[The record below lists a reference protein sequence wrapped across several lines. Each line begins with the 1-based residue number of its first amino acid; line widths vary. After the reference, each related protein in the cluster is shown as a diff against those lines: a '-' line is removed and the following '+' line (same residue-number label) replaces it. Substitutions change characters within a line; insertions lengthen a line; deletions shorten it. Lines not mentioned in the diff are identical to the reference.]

1 MTNPHPWD
9 VDPVSVPHVDR
20 PVTPGE
26 ALEEDLAGSSV
37 AAQVAL
43 RADEIHVARLLEDLG
58 TDPGSLAVTIG
69 QIRGSVTAAVRTRS
83 DARRAERVK
92 LLGGEDPKHTTDIRL
107 EVVGAC
113 DDADVLEGFAGAFAA
128 GAKEARGIAG
138 DLVHELP
145 GRGGRPRASLK
156 VGDGKG
162 FELSLT
168 RSQRRELSVDVD
180 EIVDVIAATLI
191 GRLALSPDDEGVWT
205 PDDARRVEDY
215 SAGIRDGISELRD
228 VLSTAPTFRSSAL
241 DALVKKLEDRE
252 EDPLARRLRKA
263 YGRVDVGE
271 ASVKV
276 DRKPLRRDDSEE
288 PTP

>member
-1 MTNPHPWD
+1 MTTAHPWD
-9 VDPVSVPHVDR
+9 EDPSPREIDDTIEAYRRENPPEITVPDDHLIS
-20 PVTPGE
+20 PVT
-26 ALEEDLAGSSV
+26 LD
-37 AAQVAL
+37 
-43 RADEIHVARLLEDLG
+43 RLLDDLG
-58 TDPGSLAVTIG
+58 TDPGALALTVG
-69 QIRGSVTAAVRTRS
+69 NVRDDVLAAVRTRA

-92 LLGGEDPKHTTDIRL
+92 LLDGAEPAHATDVRV

-113 DDADVLEGFAGAFAA
+113 DDADVLEGLAGAFAT
-128 GAKEARGIAG
+128 GVREARGIAG

-145 GRGGRPRASLK
+145 GRGGKPRASLK

-180 EIVDVIAATLI
+180 EVVDVIVATLI
-191 GRLALSPDDEGVWT
+191 GRLMVDEEQ
-205 PDDARRVEDY
+205 RVEDY
-215 SAGIRDGISELRD
+215 AAGIRDGISELRD
-228 VLSTAPTFRSSAL
+228 VLSTSPTFRSSAL
-241 DALVKKLEDRE
+241 DALVKRLEDRG
-252 EDPLARRLRKA
+252 EDPLARHLRKA

-276 DRKPLRRDDSEE
+276 DRKPLPPVAPEE